1 MDNNTAPK
9 ISFIPKGSLIREETF
24 LERPRSRSAIGI
36 VAIFVFIISAGSF
49 AGLYF
54 YNNLLND
61 QVATKLDQIQSIQK
75 VFSDSP
81 QVDKAKNFRSR
92 AEIIQGLLDGHT
104 TVSPILDFL
113 SANTLTSIMYT
124 KFSFT
129 RENGVFTVELN
140 GEAPTYAA
148 LAYQREVLK
157 GKTTELQ
164 SSTISNVS
172 LTPFGTVSFSLEL
185 VFNPAYLSYVK
196 NINTVTP
203 TAFATTSESAI
214 VSPTPV
220 ASQGTNV
227 IVPTTTGIIP
237 NFTASSSSGVNEV
250 VSPTSSA
257 SSSVN
262 NIEMSA
268 TTTLGASTG
277 SNAAV
282 NSSESNVVTPAQKP
296 SFWSSFWSWFK
307 FW

>member
-24 LERPRSRSAIGI
+24 LERPRPRSAIGI
-36 VAIFVFIISAGSF
+36 VAVFIFIISVGSF

-54 YNNLLND
+54 YNSSLND
-61 QVATKLDQIQSIQK
+61 QVATKLDQIQNIQK
-75 VFSDSP
+75 VFGDSP

-104 TVSPILDFL
+104 IVSPLLDFL
-113 SANTLTSIMYT
+113 SANTLTSIMYN

-129 RENGVFTVELN
+129 KENGIFTVELN

-148 LAYQREVLK
+148 LAYQREILK
-157 GKTTELQ
+157 GKATELL

-172 LTPFGTVSFSLEL
+172 LTSFGTVSFSLSL
-185 VFNPAYLSYVK
+185 VFNPSYLSYVK
-196 NINTVTP
+196 NINATITG
-203 TAFATTSESAI
+203 TSATTSQPLIPITSGTSQSTTVTI
-214 VSPTPV
+214 PTAAGMVPSFV
-220 ASQGTNV
+220 ASTSVGM
-227 IVPTTTGIIP
+227 TG
-237 NFTASSSSGVNEV
+237 A

-262 NIEMSA
+262 GVGGYGSTTVGTSTDGSA
-268 TTTLGASTG
+268 VPSAPVS
-277 SNAAV
+277 SAV
-282 NSSESNVVTPAQKP
+282 VPVQKP
-296 SFWSSFWSWFK
+296 SFWSSFWAWFK